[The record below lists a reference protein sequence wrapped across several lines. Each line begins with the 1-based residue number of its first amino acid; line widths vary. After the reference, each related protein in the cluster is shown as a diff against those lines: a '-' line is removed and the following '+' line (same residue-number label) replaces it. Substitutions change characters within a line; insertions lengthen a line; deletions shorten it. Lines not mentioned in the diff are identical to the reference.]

1 MKIIARY
8 TRDSV
13 WKFPRN
19 SLGFAKS
26 LSNNCRICVESLKIH
41 LPFSYIFTSS
51 SYSCYCIDGYT
62 GRQCQ
67 TNWDECWST
76 PCLNGGTCIDGV
88 ASYNCTC
95 SEGFNGMLQFSLS
108 VPANRV
114 ALFIFFIFHLS
125 PIFSSIRAGVNCEEN
140 LDECLSSPCQNGGT
154 CDDRN
159 NGYVC
164 YCPLGYAGIHCELDV
179 AVCDTGNQMIKY
191 LYSHISRI
199 SVRFLLP

>member
-114 ALFIFFIFHLS
+114 ALFIFYFPPVSYFLVHPCRCKLRGEFGRMFIESVSKWRHL
-125 PIFSSIRAGVNCEEN
+125 
-140 LDECLSSPCQNGGT
+140 
-154 CDDRN
+154 
-159 NGYVC
+159 
-164 YCPLGYAGIHCELDV
+164 
-179 AVCDTGNQMIKY
+179 
-191 LYSHISRI
+191 
-199 SVRFLLP
+199 